1 MSEIGDAITGQIDR
15 LLNDGNGPTRLRRLE
30 AGEWLAETWT
40 ALEEQGLTLALVPED
55 AGGVGL
61 SWADAVA
68 IWQVLGRH
76 GAPVPVAEAMLANAL
91 LASPVEGVLTLG
103 ASDAPFGRFA
113 AHAVTEAGVR
123 PVTGH
128 TPGLNLAREPRD
140 ALRLG
145 ASLTAGGPSPRAMRL
160 GLALLRAA
168 QMAGA
173 ARHALNLAVEWANT
187 RKQFGRPI
195 GKFQAIQQSLA
206 LVAGEVAALESAVG
220 IAARAVDARGLLDA
234 GFEIACAKII
244 AGEAAELAAS
254 RVHQVFAAIG
264 ITEEHELHHFTRRL
278 WSWRDEGG
286 SERAWAA
293 EIGAE
298 AISRG
303 GAALWADIT
312 SRDVRTA

>member
-1 MSEIGDAITGQIDR
+1 MSEIGEAIAGQIDR
-15 LLNDGNGPTRLRRLE
+15 LLNDGNTPARLRRLE
-30 AGEWLAETWT
+30 GGEWLADTWA
-40 ALEEQGLTLALVPED
+40 ALEEMGLPLALVPEE
-55 AGGVGL
+55 VGL
-61 SWADAVA
+61 SWADAAA

-76 GAPVPVAEAMLANAL
+76 GAPVPMGEAMLANAL
-91 LASPVEGVLTLG
+91 LASPVEGVVTLG
-103 ASDAPFGRFA
+103 DRAAPFGRFA
-113 AHAVTEAGVR
+113 AHALTETGLHA
-123 PVTGH
+123 VTGH

-140 ALRLG
+140 ALVLG
-145 ASLTAGGPSPRAMRL
+145 PATGAGAATLRL

-168 QMAGA
+168 LMAGA

-195 GKFQAIQQSLA
+195 GKFQAIQQELA
-206 LVAGEVAALESAVG
+206 VVAGEVAALETAVG
-220 IAARAVDARGLLDA
+220 IAARAVDAHGLAGA
-234 GFEIACAKII
+234 GFEIGCAKVI
-244 AGEAAELAAS
+244 AGEAAEATAR

-293 EIGAE
+293 EIGAQ
-298 AISRG
+298 AIARG

>member
-103 ASDAPFGRFA
+103 ATDAPFGRFA
-113 AHAVTEAGVR
+113 AHAVTEAGAR

-140 ALRLG
+140 VLRLG
-145 ASLTAGGPSPRAMRL
+145 APLTAGGPSPRAMRL
-160 GLALLRAA
+160 GLALMRAA

-303 GAALWADIT
+303 GATLWADIT